1 MNMKSKKTLFPAKPG
16 PWFIYQRD
24 NILKKK
30 ASSGETWRTRSERVA
45 LCISA
50 TAKYQRGK
58 KTPHDLDQ
66 RD

>member
-30 ASSGETWRTRSERVA
+30 RIKRRNLENAKRKGSSLHLGNGKIPKRQKN
-45 LCISA
+45 
-50 TAKYQRGK
+50 TA
-58 KTPHDLDQ
+58 
-66 RD
+66 